1 MKITRSDLLKWEK
14 TASTAEERN
23 ALLDCL
29 KAWNTTFP
37 GDLEIALIYAR
48 FLIEK
53 GEWEQGRELLKKIAA
68 VHPEYESAYESLYKS
83 SKTDEDRNHYFEF
96 LSFFQGK
103 STSSSSPWAGR
114 LIKAKEAISKGKS
127 SEAEKDVLDLIQEY
141 PENPLFA
148 IYHLRIIQEAKD
160 DYSTLQFAKLYHEKW
175 KQCVYFIVIYA
186 DALFNFGSEINAMSV
201 IREAV
206 FFDHLGMI
214 IDTIWGPDHSY
225 AHLWPDANTF
235 SIEKET
241 TDVLIGLKAKE
252 PQETKRVRNRR
263 MHSKEIGVLPEKGL
277 FAKPV
282 YVILTTKTGIA
293 TKYGTNTLNIFLTR
307 MTELADAVSLQKN
320 WSAVSFLPD
329 DENNMLPYGLEA
341 VDGTDPW
348 QIKLALQDLADYL
361 QEHDKKI
368 GAVLIV
374 GGDEIVPFHHL
385 PNPTDDADSEVLSD
399 NPYASDDSNY
409 FVPEWAVGR
418 FPDEKGNDP
427 SLLLK
432 QLREAIKWHQKN
444 AKTKTFS
451 EKVVDSL
458 RIWDSIS
465 DFFQEITE
473 KKINY
478 GYSTAI
484 WQRSSI
490 SAFRPIGKANLLRI
504 TPPYNVNNLD
514 TISLTEAEY
523 AYFNLHGLD
532 DSPNWYGQK
541 DISDTDSTSPDYP
554 VAFQPSQIDS
564 QAANPK
570 VVLSEACYGSYII
583 GKTNSD
589 ALSLRF
595 LTSGCRAFVGST
607 CIAYGSVYPPL
618 IGADQFAYLF
628 WSLIERSYSV
638 GDAFVRGKLNL
649 VKSILRRQ
657 GYLDGEDQKTLLSFM
672 LYGDPLYYSDTQA
685 EEHLI
690 REDEK
695 IIESYQI
702 VRDQDLDA
710 VAVPKVSS
718 EVLMNIKEVVKEY
731 LPGIENA
738 DLDIREKQMKVIN
751 KVRDAKGAVSM
762 QSQNVGRVFLT
773 YKKSFQVRNKTLR
786 QYTRI
791 TLDDHGKMI
800 KFSVSK

>member
-14 TASTAEERN
+14 TASTQEERS
-23 ALLDCL
+23 ALVDCL
-29 KAWNTTFP
+29 KTWNTTFP
-37 GDLEIALIYAR
+37 GDLEIALVYAR
-48 FLIEK
+48 FLLEQN
-53 GEWEQGRELLKKIAA
+53 EREQGRELLKKIVT
-68 VHPEYESAYESLYKS
+68 VHPEFESAYESLYKS
-83 SKTDEDRNHYFEF
+83 SQTDEERNYYYEF

-103 STSSSSPWAGR
+103 STNSSSPWAGR
-114 LIKAKEAISKGKS
+114 LIKVKEAISKGAS
-127 SEAEKDVLDLIQEY
+127 SEAEKDVLDLTQEY

-175 KQCVYFIVIYA
+175 TQCVYFIVIYA
-186 DALFNFGSEINAMSV
+186 DALFNFSSEINAMNV

-206 FFDHLGMI
+206 FYDHLGTV

-225 AHLWPDANTF
+225 AHLWPDSSAF
-235 SIEKET
+235 SIEKDT
-241 TDVLIGLKAKE
+241 TDILTRLKAKE
-252 PQETKRVRNRR
+252 PQEAKRTGSRR
-263 MHSKEIGVLPEKGL
+263 IHSKEISELPDKGL
-277 FAKPV
+277 FTKSV
-282 YVILTTKTGIA
+282 YVILTTKAGIE
-293 TKYGTNTLNIFLTR
+293 TKYGTNTLSIVLTR
-307 MTELADAVSLQKN
+307 MTELADAISLQKN

-329 DENNMLPYGLEA
+329 DENNMMQYGMEA
-341 VDGTDPW
+341 VDGADPW
-348 QIKLALQDLADYL
+348 QIKLALQDLAAYL

-399 NPYASDDSNY
+399 NPYASSDSNY

-427 SLLLK
+427 GLLLK
-432 QLREAIKWHQKN
+432 QLREAISWHQKN
-444 AKTKTFS
+444 AKTKTFA
-451 EKVVDSL
+451 EKVADSL

-504 TPPYNVNNLD
+504 SPPYNVNNLD
-514 TISLTEAEY
+514 AISIAEAEY

-541 DISDTDSTSPDYP
+541 DISDTDSTPDYP
-554 VAFQPSQIDS
+554 VAMQPSLIDS

-570 VVLSEACYGSYII
+570 IVLSEACYGAYII
-583 GKTNSD
+583 DKTNSD
-589 ALSLRF
+589 AISLRF

-628 WSLIERSYSV
+628 WSLIERSYSA
-638 GDAFVRGKLNL
+638 GDAFIRGKLNL

-657 GYLDGEDQKTLLSFM
+657 GYLDGEDQKTLLSFV

-685 EEHLI
+685 EDHLI
-690 REDEK
+690 QESEK
-695 IIESYQI
+695 IMESYQV

-710 VAVPKVSS
+710 VAVPKVST

-731 LPGIENA
+731 LPGIESA
-738 DLDIREKQMKVIN
+738 DLDIREKQMKVMN
-751 KVRDAKGAVSM
+751 KVQDAKGAVTM
-762 QSQNVGRVFLT
+762 QSQTAGRVFLT
-773 YKKSFQVRNKTLR
+773 YKKSFQVNKKTLR

-791 TLDDHGKMI
+791 TLDDRGKMI

>member
-14 TASTAEERN
+14 TASTQEERS
-23 ALLDCL
+23 ALVDCL
-29 KAWNTTFP
+29 KTWNTTFP
-37 GDLEIALIYAR
+37 GDLEIALVYAR
-48 FLIEK
+48 FLLEQN
-53 GEWEQGRELLKKIAA
+53 EWEQARELLKKIVA

-83 SKTDEDRNHYFEF
+83 SKTDEERNLYFEF

-103 STSSSSPWAGR
+103 STNSSSPWAGR
-114 LIKAKEAISKGKS
+114 LINVKEAISKGES
-127 SEAEKDVLDLIQEY
+127 LEAEKDVLDLIQEY

-175 KQCVYFIVIYA
+175 AQCVYFIVIYA
-186 DALFNFGSEINAMSV
+186 NALFNFSSEINAMNV

-206 FFDHLGMI
+206 FYDHLGMV

-225 AHLWPDANTF
+225 AHLWPDSSAF
-235 SIEKET
+235 SIEKDA
-241 TDVLIGLKAKE
+241 TDILNGLKTKE
-252 PQETKRVRNRR
+252 PQEAKRTGSRR
-263 MHSKEIGVLPEKGL
+263 VHSKEISELPDKGL
-277 FAKPV
+277 FTKSV
-282 YVILTTKTGIA
+282 YVILTTKAGIEK
-293 TKYGTNTLNIFLTR
+293 KYGTNTLNIVLTR
-307 MTELADAVSLQKN
+307 MTELADAISLLKN
-320 WSAVSFLPD
+320 WSTVSFLPD
-329 DENNMLPYGLEA
+329 DENNMMLYGLEA

-348 QIKLALQDLADYL
+348 QIKLALQDLSAYL

-399 NPYASDDSNY
+399 NPYASSDSNY

-418 FPDEKGNDP
+418 FPDEKGTDP
-427 SLLLK
+427 GLLLK

-444 AKTKTFS
+444 AKTKTFA
-451 EKVVDSL
+451 EKVADSL

-504 TPPYNVNNLD
+504 SPPYNVNNLD
-514 TISLTEAEY
+514 AISITESEY

-541 DISDTDSTSPDYP
+541 DISNIDSSPDYP
-554 VAFQPSQIDS
+554 VALQPNLIDS

-570 VVLSEACYGSYII
+570 IVLSEACYGAYII
-583 GKTNSD
+583 NKTNSD

-595 LTSGCRAFVGST
+595 LTSGCRTFVGST

-628 WSLIERSYSV
+628 WSMIERSYSA

-657 GYLDGEDQKTLLSFM
+657 GYLDGEDQKTLLSFV

-685 EEHLI
+685 EDHLI
-690 REDEK
+690 QESEK
-695 IIESYQI
+695 IMESYQV

-710 VAVPKVSS
+710 VAVPKVST

-731 LPGIENA
+731 LPGIESA
-738 DLDIREKQMKVIN
+738 DLDIREKQMKVMN
-751 KVRDAKGAVSM
+751 KVHDAKGAITM
-762 QSQNVGRVFLT
+762 QSQTAGRVFLT
-773 YKKSFQVRNKTLR
+773 YKKSFQVNKKTLR

-791 TLDDHGKMI
+791 TLDDRGKMI

>member
-1 MKITRSDLLKWEK
+1 MKIFRTDLIKWEK
-14 TASTAEERN
+14 TVSTVEERKV
-23 ALLDCL
+23 LVDCL
-29 KAWNTTFP
+29 KTWNTTFP
-37 GDLEIALIYAR
+37 GDLEIALVYAR
-48 FLIEK
+48 SLIEQ
-53 GEWEQGRELLKKIAA
+53 GDAEQGKELLKKIVA
-68 VHPEYESAYESLYKS
+68 VHPEYESAYESLYKCS
-83 SKTDEDRNHYFEF
+83 TTDEERDLYFEF

-103 STSSSSPWAGR
+103 SSSGSRTPWAGR
-114 LIKAKEAISKGKS
+114 LIQVKDAISKGKS
-127 SEAEKDVLDLIQEY
+127 SDAEKDILDLIQEY
-141 PENPLFA
+141 PENPLLA

-175 KQCVYFIVIYA
+175 KQCVYFIAIYA
-186 DALFNFGSEINAMSV
+186 DALFNFGSELNAMNL

-206 FFDHLGMI
+206 FNDHLGI
-214 IDTIWGPDHSY
+214 VVNTIWGPEHSY
-225 AHLWPDANTF
+225 AHLWPDTSTF
-235 SIEKET
+235 SIEKEET
-241 TDVLIGLKAKE
+241 EVLAGLKVKE
-252 PQETKRVRNRR
+252 PQETKRVRSKHART
-263 MHSKEIGVLPEKGL
+263 KEITELPNKGL
-277 FAKPV
+277 FSKPV
-282 YVILTTKTGIA
+282 YVILTTKTGIEE
-293 TKYGTNTLNIFLTR
+293 KYGTNTLSIVLTR

-329 DENNMLPYGLEA
+329 DENNMLLYGLEA
-341 VDGTDPW
+341 VDATDPW
-348 QIKLALQDLADYL
+348 QIKLALQDLSAYL

-399 NPYASDDSNY
+399 NPYASSDSNY

-427 SLLLK
+427 GLLLK
-432 QLREAIKWHQKN
+432 QLREAVTWHQKN
-444 AKTKTFS
+444 AKNKTFA
-451 EKVVDSL
+451 EKVADSL

-473 KKINY
+473 KKSNY

-504 TPPYNVNNLD
+504 SPPYNVNNLD
-514 TISLTEAEY
+514 AISIKESEY

-541 DISDTDSTSPDYP
+541 DISDTGSSPDYP
-554 VAFQPSQIDS
+554 VALQPSQIDS
-564 QAANPK
+564 QATNPTI
-570 VVLSEACYGSYII
+570 VLSEACYGAYTIE
-583 GKTNSD
+583 KTNSD
-589 ALSLRF
+589 AISLRF
-595 LTSGCRAFVGST
+595 LASGCHAFVGST

-628 WSLIERSYSV
+628 WSLIERSYSA

-657 GYLDGEDQKTLLSFM
+657 GYLDGEDQKTLLSFV
-672 LYGDPLYYSDTQA
+672 LFGDPLYYSDTQA
-685 EEHLI
+685 EVHLI
-690 REDEK
+690 QEDEK
-695 IIESYQI
+695 IMESYQV

-718 EVLMNIKEVVKEY
+718 EILMNIKEVVKEY
-731 LPGIENA
+731 LPGIESA
-738 DLDIREKQMKVIN
+738 DLDIREKQMKVVN
-751 KVRDAKGAVSM
+751 LVRDAKGAVST
-762 QSQNVGRVFLT
+762 QSQTAGRVFLT
-773 YKKSFQVRNKTLR
+773 YKKNFQVHNKTLR

-791 TLDDHGKMI
+791 TLDDRGKMI